1 MRKLI
6 LIFLMWFPCFA
17 GMAQAQ
23 AQEPWDDFFKSFDP
37 VGSAPMEG
45 DGMPAAPPPF
55 RTGLVI
61 EWYADSGV
69 TLSGNKF
76 VSWLNTVD
84 TLSARQ
90 GTDATRPTLVTG
102 FLNGRNVARF
112 TSPQRMSFTAKTLT
126 NYTVI
131 IVYKA
136 TSFSPGG
143 LNYLL
148 AGNNQG
154 IFSSINAITLGYG
167 EFDGTRI
174 RAVTYSGADTN
185 WNIRIFQN
193 TKMYSNL
200 VEATYSNTQNLT
212 GLILEMIGARS
223 DAPDSYCFQG
233 YIAYIGVYNSSISL
247 SDATTQSTYLN
258 YLYQV
263 Y

>member
-1 MRKLI
+1 MRKFI
-6 LIFLMWFPCFA
+6 LIFFIWLSWVA
-17 GMAQAQ
+17 GIVQAQ

-37 VGSAPMEG
+37 VGSAPVEG
-45 DGMPAAPPPF
+45 DGMPTAPPSF

-61 EWYADSGV
+61 EWWADSGV
-69 TLSGNKF
+69 TLSGSKF
-76 VSWLNTVD
+76 VSWQNAVD
-84 TLSARQ
+84 TLTARQ
-90 GTDATRPTLVTG
+90 GIDAIRPTLVTG
-102 FLNGRNVARF
+102 FLNGRHVARF
-112 TSPQRMSFTAKTLT
+112 VPPQRMSFAAKTLT
-126 NYTVI
+126 NYTII

-136 TSFSPGG
+136 TSFTPGG

-167 EFDGTRI
+167 EFDGSRI
-174 RAVTYSGADTN
+174 RAVTYSGVDTN

-212 GLILEMIGARS
+212 GLILEMIGGRS

-233 YIAYIGVYNSSISL
+233 YIAYIGVYNSLISL
-247 SDATTQSTYLN
+247 TDATTQSTYLN